1 MKIRFYMSKSNYAL
15 PVLAVALVVL
25 GSFAPQTAA
34 AGKIRNPVAVFSAL
48 DKVTAQIT
56 TLVTPVNTPVRFGAL
71 VVTAKVCYTRP
82 VTEKPKTTAFVI
94 VDEHQLNGQ
103 VKRLFT
109 GWMFAANPGL
119 HGVEHPVYDVW
130 LKTCRASAPR
140 KPATPSLKKSP

>member
-1 MKIRFYMSKSNYAL
+1 MKISFYMSKSNFAL

-25 GSFAPQTAA
+25 GSFAPQIAA
-34 AGKIRNPVAVFSAL
+34 AAKIRNPVAVFSAL

-56 TLVTPVNTPVRFGAL
+56 TLVAPVNTPVRFGAL

-130 LKTCRASAPR
+130 LKTCRAAAPL

>member
-1 MKIRFYMSKSNYAL
+1 MKTSSFLPNSKSVFR
-15 PVLAVALVVL
+15 VLVFALVVL
-25 GSFAPQTAA
+25 GAA
-34 AGKIRNPVAVFSAL
+34 WPRAASAAKIRNPVAVFSAL
-48 DKVTAQIT
+48 DKITARIT
-56 TLVTPVNTPVRFGAL
+56 TLEAPIDQPVRFGAL

-130 LKTCRASAPR
+130 LKTCKASAPR
-140 KPATPSLKKSP
+140 KPASGNLRKSP

>member
-1 MKIRFYMSKSNYAL
+1 MKIRQAFAAKLAFTAL
-15 PVLAVALVVL
+15 GFALAIF
-25 GSFAPQTAA
+25 GSLAPQAA
-34 AGKIRNPVAVFSAL
+34 SAAKIRNPVAVFSAL
-48 DKVTAQIT
+48 DKITARIT
-56 TLVTPVNTPVRFGAL
+56 TLEAPIDKPVHFGAL

-119 HGVEHPVYDVW
+119 HAVEHPVYDVW
-130 LKTCRASAPR
+130 LKTCKTSAPQT
-140 KPATPSLKKSP
+140 PASGSLRKSP